1 MTARFDD
8 LRNEVVGLL
17 LDVRYDH
24 KVTDRDMFKR
34 AEKVIEAVLAP
45 VAALAAEYE
54 KDGGQVYAWDVAE
67 RLRDLP

>member
-1 MTARFDD
+1 MTARLDD
-8 LRNEVVGLL
+8 LRTEVVALL

-34 AEKVIEAVLAP
+34 ADKMIDTVLAP
-45 VAALAAEYE
+45 VRALADEYD
-54 KDGGQVYAWDVAE
+54 KDGGQVYAWDVAD